1 MGTHMES
8 VSDELHWRAME
19 MCDRQLPEDYICRGK
34 HIRFVMNS
42 KMQHMFL
49 DRFFP
54 QFVLDAGDNP
64 HVWLTYKGKR
74 VVAGKPAYCARVG
87 SMIRR
92 RGLLANLS
100 VRENLLLPFLYGED
114 KACLKK
120 AEREVEA
127 VAEFLGLSSLLYEQA
142 GERSVYTH
150 ALVSLGHCLLK
161 RPDVIVAQEVH
172 VGMLHDHLQV
182 FRDKAKEAVAQLG
195 AGVLYLTSS
204 IHEGSGLEFS
214 RTYEIECDNML
225 DASGVW

>member
-1 MGTHMES
+1 MGANMEP

-19 MCDRQLPEDYICRGK
+19 VADRQLPEDYICRGK
-34 HIRFVMNS
+34 HVRFVMNCS
-42 KMQHMFL
+42 MQYMFL

-54 QFVLDAGDNP
+54 QFVLDQGDSP
-64 HVWLTYKGKR
+64 YVWLNYGGKR
-74 VVAGKPAYCARVG
+74 VVAGKPAYCARIG

-100 VRENLLLPFLYGED
+100 MRENLLLPFLYAED
-114 KACLKK
+114 TSCLNR
-120 AEREVEA
+120 AEDEVET

-172 VGMLHDHLQV
+172 VGMPPERLQT
-182 FRDKAKEAVAQLG
+182 FRDKAKEAVTQLN

-214 RTYEIECDNML
+214 RTYEIECDNVP
-225 DASGVW
+225 DVSGIW